1 MTNQK
6 QSNTNITNIDDLQNV
21 LGVTITKKTKS
32 NRKLTE
38 KGQVMY
44 KVNEAMH
51 KMLIEN
57 FPQHYKQIETDVVIT
72 SKEGTNAIQRVNG
85 WYLLFPKEITKN
97 NKKHQAFEICKPTI
111 YLKGGNSY
119 TCFYFKEIGKT
130 TFNK

>member
-1 MTNQK
+1 MSKTTQN
-6 QSNTNITNIDDLQNV
+6 NTNITNIDDLQNV
-21 LGVTITKKTKS
+21 LGVTLTKKTKS
-32 NRKLTE
+32 NRKLSE
-38 KGQVMY
+38 KGQVMF
-44 KVNEAMH
+44 KVNQAMH

-57 FPQHYKQIETDVVIT
+57 FPQHYKQIVIT

-85 WYLLFPKEITKN
+85 WYLLFSKEITKN